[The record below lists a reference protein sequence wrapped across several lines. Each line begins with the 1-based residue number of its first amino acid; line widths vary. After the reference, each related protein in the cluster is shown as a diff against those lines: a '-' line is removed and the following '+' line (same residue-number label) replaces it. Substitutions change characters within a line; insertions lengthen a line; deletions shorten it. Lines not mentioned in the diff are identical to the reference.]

1 MDRRWKIVCVRSLA
15 CLLVLGLALSLVR
28 AYFGSLV
35 FATYPGLVEFMGHSR
50 LFRSTYFSV
59 KWVRDAASPDPCPLV
74 VHLPAGDVG
83 DKDLA
88 EPGGLLRLGWE
99 EVPYPPLPAEAA
111 RLLGPQWDHGLPRV
125 VKFGHGDLRVATQ
138 HTDGELTG
146 VWVWVVEPGYE
157 TLACSAG
164 ATQYAISI
172 AGRRVTLPLPEA
184 EMIRVLGMP
193 EGRRKDY

>member
-1 MDRRWKIVCVRSLA
+1 MDRRWKIVCVWSLA
-15 CLLVLGLALSLVR
+15 CLLALGLALSLVR

-111 RLLGPQWDHGLPRV
+111 RLLGPLRPRRPSFL
-125 VKFGHGDLRVATQ
+125 KL
-138 HTDGELTG
+138 LS
-146 VWVWVVEPGYE
+146 P
-157 TLACSAG
+157 
-164 ATQYAISI
+164 
-172 AGRRVTLPLPEA
+172 AGRAPSLVRT
-184 EMIRVLGMP
+184 
-193 EGRRKDY
+193 GRLRRD